1 MISLLFECFDIVHN
15 INEYISMLWSLWI
28 IYILFAENFK
38 AKINTNI
45 FRFKTF
51 IFLMVSKKSCLHI
64 IAYMNY

>member
-28 IYILFAENFK
+28 IYILFAENVK

-45 FRFKTF
+45 SVLKHLF
-51 IFLMVSKKSCLHI
+51 S
-64 IAYMNY
+64 